1 MESPLAD
8 MHAAHA
14 SLIHLAGY
22 NYTVPSSHYIA
33 RRDGQLGYSP
43 LTGQWHTSTY
53 AVSSLLL
60 APRRYRYQPQLNCI
74 PSLDWC
80 EANYD
85 ISIILARSW
94 GLSIWLAEWWNCWS
108 NVPFVLLALWGAYS
122 TRQLP
127 NRCVSGGQVGNRIST
142 LAFM

>member
-1 MESPLAD
+1 MG
-8 MHAAHA
+8 
-14 SLIHLAGY
+14 SLLTDIHSEHTLLLRLIDY
-22 NYTVPSSHYIA
+22 NRTAPSDRFIA

-53 AVSSLLL
+53 AISSLSSATTDLHS
-60 APRRYRYQPQLNCI
+60 
-74 PSLDWC
+74 SLDWC

-108 NVPFVLLALWGAYS
+108 NIPFVLLALWSVYT
-122 TRQLP
+122 TRELP
-127 NRCVSGGQVGNRIST
+127 NRYVSGGQVANHTDARRP
-142 LAFM
+142 